1 MNDIQ
6 TRFVM
11 FLFGCI
17 LVRFLFAYAAKVID
31 TKYLHYMGYLAL
43 LPAFGLSY
51 IYLNGLRKTGRE
63 VLGSKIWWNM
73 LRPLHAALY
82 FLFAYYA
89 INEDSRAYIYLVID
103 VVIGLLSFLSYHLY
117 EGNFKKIF
125 S

>member
-6 TRFVM
+6 TRFVL

-17 LVRFLFAYAAKVID
+17 LVRFLFAYTAKVID
-31 TKYLHYMGYLAL
+31 IKYLHYMGYLSL
-43 LPAFGLSY
+43 LLAFGLSY

-73 LRPLHAALY
+73 LRPVHAALY

-89 INEDSRAYIYLVID
+89 INEDSRAYIYLVMD

-117 EGNFKKIF
+117 EGNFKKLF

>member
-6 TRFVM
+6 KRFVL

-17 LVRFLFAYAAKVID
+17 LVRFLFAYTAKIID
-31 TKYLHYMGYLAL
+31 IKYLHYMGYLSL

-73 LRPLHAALY
+73 LRPVHAALY

-89 INEDSRAYIYLVID
+89 INEDSRAYIYLLMD

-117 EGNFKKIF
+117 EGNFKKLF

>member
-6 TRFVM
+6 KRFVL

-17 LVRFLFAYAAKVID
+17 LVRFLFAYTAKVID
-31 TKYLHYMGYLAL
+31 IKYLHYMGYLSL
-43 LPAFGLSY
+43 LLAFGLSY

-73 LRPLHAALY
+73 LRPVHAALY

-89 INEDSRAYIYLVID
+89 INEDSRAYIYLVMD
-103 VVIGLLSFLSYHLY
+103 VVIGLLSFFAYHLY
-117 EGNFKKIF
+117 EGNFKKLF

>member
-6 TRFVM
+6 KRFVL

-17 LVRFLFAYAAKVID
+17 LVRFLFAYTAKVID
-31 TKYLHYMGYLAL
+31 IKYLHYMGYLSL

-73 LRPLHAALY
+73 LRPVHAALY

-89 INEDSRAYIYLVID
+89 INEDSRAYIYLLMD

-117 EGNFKKIF
+117 EGNFKKLF